1 MSYKK
6 VGSVYHRRGELHQ
19 ALEYYRKSMA
29 SSFNVHGESHPNVA
43 LLYNTIGDVHRKKG
57 DIDKAL
63 EYYNN
68 SLAIYLN
75 M

>member
-6 VGSVYHRRGELHQ
+6 VGSVYHRRGELDQ
-19 ALEYYRKSMA
+19 ALEYYPKSMA
-29 SSFNVHGESHPNVA
+29 SSFNVHGEGNPNMA
-43 LLYNTIGDVHRKKG
+43 LLYNTIGNVYRKKG
-57 DIDKAL
+57 DVNKAL